1 MATYQIVGTKE
12 PYTGRVIKIGD
23 QFYTTVG
30 GGIEGDRQQVE
41 PIEALGDFD
50 TLPPVITDNNLNVG
64 QTTPSDTNRDVVTTF
79 VVGDNSNFG
88 RNTYYYS
95 NGSIVPNG
103 TPLHH
108 HTIPAPG
115 DNNFMTQHNMDDNV
129 QSVFLTP
136 QSNTRRTNQRTR
148 TNNQQATNTRTQA
161 NRTGGAQPG
170 GGMSGGGSGGGG
182 GGGY

>member
-1 MATYQIVGTKE
+1 MASYQIIGTKE
-12 PYTGRVIKIGD
+12 PYNGKVIKIGD
-23 QFYTTVG
+23 LFYTTQG

-41 PIEALGDFD
+41 VLEAPS
-50 TLPPVITDNNLNVG
+50 TSPSVITNNNLDGG
-64 QTTPSDTNRDVVTTF
+64 QPIPSNTNRDVVTTF
-79 VVGDNSNFG
+79 IVGDNSNFG
-88 RNTYYYS
+88 GNTYYYS

-115 DNNFMTQHNMDDNV
+115 DNNFMTQHTMDDNV

-148 TNNQQATNTRTQA
+148 RTNQQT
-161 NRTGGAQPG
+161 NRTGGTPSG
-170 GGMSGGGSGGGG
+170 GVRSTGGMGGTGGGG
-182 GGGY
+182 GSSY

>member
-1 MATYQIVGTKE
+1 MASYQIIGTKE
-12 PYTGRVIKIGD
+12 PYNGKVIKIGD
-23 QFYTTVG
+23 LFYTTQG

-41 PIEALGDFD
+41 VLEAPS
-50 TLPPVITDNNLNVG
+50 TSPSVITNNNLDGG
-64 QTTPSDTNRDVVTTF
+64 QPIPSNTNRDVVTTF
-79 VVGDNSNFG
+79 IVGDNSNFG
-88 RNTYYYS
+88 GNTYYYS

-115 DNNFMTQHNMDDNV
+115 DNNFMTQHTMDDNV

-148 TNNQQATNTRTQA
+148 RTNQQTNRIGGA
-161 NRTGGAQPG
+161 PSGGVRRTGGMG
-170 GGMSGGGSGGGG
+170 GTGGGGSS
-182 GGGY
+182 Y